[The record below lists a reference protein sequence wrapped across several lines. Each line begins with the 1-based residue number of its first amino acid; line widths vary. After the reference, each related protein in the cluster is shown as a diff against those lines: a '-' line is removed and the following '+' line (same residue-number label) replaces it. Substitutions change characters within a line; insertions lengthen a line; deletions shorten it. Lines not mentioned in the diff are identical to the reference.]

1 MGLAL
6 GMALKHYTSV
16 TKRLKLK
23 LRKSLG
29 PILSFVEV
37 TREKIVNDGRRGEGG
52 WWRKSFCSLPILD
65 KVKLTQRR
73 TKDKISIDGVFRQ
86 CNMIICTDFN
96 SLKT

>member
-6 GMALKHYTSV
+6 GMGLKHYTSV

-37 TREKIVNDGRRGEGG
+37 AREKIGNDGRRGGG
-52 WWRKSFCSLPILD
+52 WVKSFCTLHILD

-73 TKDKISIDGVFRQ
+73 TNDKISIDGVFRQ

>member
-37 TREKIVNDGRRGEGG
+37 TREKIVNDGRRGGG
-52 WWRKSFCSLPILD
+52 VEEVFL
-65 KVKLTQRR
+65 LTPHP
-73 TKDKISIDGVFRQ
+73 G
-86 CNMIICTDFN
+86 
-96 SLKT
+96 

>member
-37 TREKIVNDGRRGEGG
+37 TREKIVNDGRRGGG
-52 WWRKSFCSLPILD
+52 WRKSFCSLPILD